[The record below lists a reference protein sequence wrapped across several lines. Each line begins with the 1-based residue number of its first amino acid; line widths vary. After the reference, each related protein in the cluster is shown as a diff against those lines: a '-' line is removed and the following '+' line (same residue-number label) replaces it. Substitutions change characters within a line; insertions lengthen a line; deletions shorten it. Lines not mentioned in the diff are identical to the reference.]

1 MARLLIATMP
11 ITGHVQPAVPIARKL
26 VMNGHDVRW
35 YTGKRFQSRV
45 EAVGARFVPMKAAY
59 DFNDLKLNEAFPGR
73 SRLKDFPQLKFD
85 LQHIFGDAGTGQ
97 VSDLQEVLNEFPAD
111 AILCDTGFAGARL
124 LHELG
129 GPPWAV
135 FSISALTVSS
145 RDTAPFGLGILP
157 DRSAIGRIRNHA
169 LNALVNKVLF
179 RDVSNNYN
187 KTRASLGLKPFRGG
201 IFDTPVSPFLYL
213 QATVPSFEYPRS
225 DLPPQ
230 AHFIGPFLPEAS
242 DGFTPP
248 PWWREV
254 IESERPVVHVTQ
266 GTSATDP
273 SQLIAP
279 TLRALANEDMWVVAT
294 TTLKLDE
301 AGMAALGPI
310 PANARVEPFIPYYDL
325 LPHVRAMVTNCGY
338 GGVQAALARGI
349 PLVAAGNTEDKPEIA
364 NRISWSGVGINLRT
378 KTPTPEKIREAV
390 RAVMSERRYRQRAKR
405 MQEQMSHY
413 DAPAIAARLIEQL
426 AATGQPC
433 TSPSTRGRP
442 AAPIPRPQS

>member
-97 VSDLQEVLNEFPAD
+97 VSDLQEVLKEFPSD

-187 KTRASLGLKPFRGG
+187 KTRASLGLKPFR
-201 IFDTPVSPFLYL
+201 
-213 QATVPSFEYPRS
+213 
-225 DLPPQ
+225 
-230 AHFIGPFLPEAS
+230 
-242 DGFTPP
+242 
-248 PWWREV
+248 
-254 IESERPVVHVTQ
+254 
-266 GTSATDP
+266 
-273 SQLIAP
+273 
-279 TLRALANEDMWVVAT
+279 
-294 TTLKLDE
+294 
-301 AGMAALGPI
+301 
-310 PANARVEPFIPYYDL
+310 
-325 LPHVRAMVTNCGY
+325 
-338 GGVQAALARGI
+338 
-349 PLVAAGNTEDKPEIA
+349 
-364 NRISWSGVGINLRT
+364 
-378 KTPTPEKIREAV
+378 
-390 RAVMSERRYRQRAKR
+390 
-405 MQEQMSHY
+405 
-413 DAPAIAARLIEQL
+413 
-426 AATGQPC
+426 
-433 TSPSTRGRP
+433 
-442 AAPIPRPQS
+442 